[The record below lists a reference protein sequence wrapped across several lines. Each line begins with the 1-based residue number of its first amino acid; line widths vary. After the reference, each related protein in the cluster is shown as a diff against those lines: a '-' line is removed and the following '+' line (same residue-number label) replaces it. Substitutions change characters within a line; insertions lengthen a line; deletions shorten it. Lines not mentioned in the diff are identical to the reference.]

1 MTKLQIQTK
10 FITLQQFLKFAGA
23 LPSGGEAKERIQS
36 GAVTVNGAVCTQRGK
51 KLYGTEIVALDGAQ
65 YEVIGCVSDRS

>member
-1 MTKLQIQTK
+1 MTKIQIHTE

-23 LPSGGEAKERIQS
+23 SLSGGEAKELIQQ

-51 KLYGTEIVALDGAQ
+51 KLFGTEIVALDGAQ